1 VSPPRRLQD
10 LNYIFFYAEPNY
22 PGSGFG
28 VGLVALV
35 AALNTDLA
43 WIREHTRLMERATEW
58 DEGHR
63 PAGRLLSGSDI
74 SEAKAWAARRPKGA
88 PEPTALHLEFIRASE
103 GEEASR
109 TSAERKRLDEMAAA
123 LKEREEAVKVAQ
135 EETLARQREAQARAR
150 MRSFLSW
157 GAAAVVL
164 GLIGFTG
171 YAYYLK
177 GEAEQQRK
185 EAQDNLHEAKLTQSR
200 ALVESARQAADLGD
214 ASTALLL
221 ALEALPDRAERS
233 ERPLVWTAK
242 ERLSTSLNEVREIA
256 AFEGKAWLSA
266 DGWFVLVAHNDGSAL
281 LWSTTTRRELCT
293 LSGRGPI
300 TRAEFSPD
308 GTVILTEFG
317 GANLRFGQ
325 QAASDLVH

>member
-1 VSPPRRLQD
+1 GEAWQQRLGALILEADTVVFVLSPASAQSEICHWEVGEALRIGKRILPLLVRPLGDVSPPRQLQD
-10 LNYIFFYAEPNY
+10 INYIFFYADPKY

-28 VGLVALV
+28 VGLAALV
-35 AALNTDLA
+35 AALNTDFA

-63 PAGRLLSGSDI
+63 PASRLLSGSDI
-74 SEAKAWAARRPKGA
+74 SEAKTWAARRPKGA

-103 GEEASR
+103 AEEASS

-123 LKEREEAVKVAQ
+123 LKERQEAVKVAQ

-200 ALVESARQAADLGD
+200 ALVESARQAADL
-214 ASTALLL
+214 
-221 ALEALPDRAERS
+221 
-233 ERPLVWTAK
+233 
-242 ERLSTSLNEVREIA
+242 
-256 AFEGKAWLSA
+256 
-266 DGWFVLVAHNDGSAL
+266 
-281 LWSTTTRRELCT
+281 
-293 LSGRGPI
+293 
-300 TRAEFSPD
+300 
-308 GTVILTEFG
+308 
-317 GANLRFGQ
+317 
-325 QAASDLVH
+325 